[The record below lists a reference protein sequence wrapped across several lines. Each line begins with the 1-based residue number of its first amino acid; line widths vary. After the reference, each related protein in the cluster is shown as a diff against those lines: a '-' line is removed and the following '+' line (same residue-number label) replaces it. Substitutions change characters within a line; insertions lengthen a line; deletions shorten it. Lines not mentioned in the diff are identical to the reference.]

1 MNNFLCKFALLLC
14 VALSFALDAR
24 SSDRKAVWIAP
35 ETAQG
40 QPNTW
45 LIFRKDIKLDQVP
58 DTLMADIA
66 ADTKY
71 WMWLNGE
78 LVVFE
83 GGLKRGPEPNATYF
97 DRVDIAPYLRPGD
110 NTIAILVWHF
120 GKNGFAHVN
129 SGSAGLF
136 FEAASPEVT
145 ILSDNTWQS
154 DVYDAYGDTEAPYPN
169 FRLAESNIRFDA
181 RKERDGWNMP
191 ATRASS
197 PALSISP
204 TPQTR
209 PSASS

>member
-1 MNNFLCKFALLLC
+1 MNNFLCKFALLLY

-78 LVVFE
+78 MAVFE

-136 FEAASPEVT
+136 FEAVSPEVT

-154 DVYDAYGDTEAPYPN
+154 DVYDAPRPRTPTSASP
-169 FRLAESNIRFDA
+169 RATSA
-181 RKERDGWNMP
+181 SMP
-191 ATRASS
+191 ARSAAAGICPATMASS